1 MHAYNPNSV
10 RNRAIRQ
17 QADRWQREGLLS
29 TEQRTAIQQAHPVSF
44 RDSNTFAEIGSFIF
58 TVIATGGAYALLLLF
73 MSSLMDNSPAF
84 GFFNALVSLGLLVL
98 ARNLISQANFYRNG
112 PDNALIVLSAAFLL
126 SAFNVWLPD
135 DTTLGLRFLL
145 AVPFLLLSVLY
156 YGDVTVAFLALLA
169 FYVGLFSGMLEF
181 PWGQAALPFVLMAVS
196 LGLHLLFRIIKA
208 RLPKETYFYYVD
220 ALTLAEWATLI
231 VLAAAGNYFVV
242 RELNGLL
249 MEVPPGEPRPETA
262 PQIALTGLF
271 WVLTF
276 LIPGVYAYLGLTRK
290 SRLFVVL
297 ALLGLAAAASTVRF
311 YYPLLPLSIHLT
323 LVGTALIGAA
333 VLAIRYLQKPRFGFS
348 DVADED
354 SPKQFFLNA
363 ETLSA
368 ISATGATLNRT
379 PDMKF
384 GGGDFGGGGAGKEY

>member
-1 MHAYNPNSV
+1 MHAYNPTHV
-10 RNRAIRQ
+10 QNRAIRQ

-29 TEQRTAIQQAHPVSF
+29 AEQRTAIQQAHPVPF

-58 TVIATGGAYALLLLF
+58 TAIAVGGAYALLMLFLLN
-73 MSSLMDNSPAF
+73 LIDNSPAW
-84 GFFNALVSLGLLVL
+84 GVFNALVSLGLLAL

-112 PDNALIVLSAAFLL
+112 PDNALIVLGVAFLI
-126 SAFNVWLPD
+126 AAINMWLPS
-135 DTTLGLRFLL
+135 DTAFWLRCLL

-156 YGDVTVAFLALLA
+156 YGDVTIAFLTLLT

-181 PWGQAALPFVLMAVS
+181 PWGRAALPFVLMAVS
-196 LGLHLLFRIIKA
+196 LGVHLLFRSIKT
-208 RLPKETYFYYVD
+208 RLAEQLYVYYVD
-220 ALTLAEWATLI
+220 VLTLSEWATLV

-249 MEVPPGEPRPETA
+249 MEVPPGEPQPEAA
-262 PQIALTGLF
+262 PQIALPGLF
-271 WVLTF
+271 WVLTV
-276 LIPGVYAYLGLTRK
+276 LIPALYAYLGLTRK
-290 SRLFVVL
+290 SRMLVVL

-311 YYPLLPLSIHLT
+311 YHPLLPLSIHLT
-323 LVGTALIGAA
+323 LVGAALIAAA
-333 VLAIRYLQKPRFGFS
+333 VFAIHYLQKPRFGFT

-354 SPKQFFLNA
+354 SPRQFFLNA

-368 ISATGATLNRT
+368 ISATGAPLNRT

-384 GGGDFGGGGAGKEY
+384 GGGNFGGGGAGREY